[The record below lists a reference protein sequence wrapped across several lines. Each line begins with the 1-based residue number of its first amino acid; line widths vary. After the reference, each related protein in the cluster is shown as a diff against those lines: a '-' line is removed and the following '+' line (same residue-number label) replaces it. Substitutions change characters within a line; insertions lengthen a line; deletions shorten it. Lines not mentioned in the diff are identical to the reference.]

1 MRRLAAMTMAI
12 GLALIGWAGPAAACG
27 GLVAPNGTVRLLQ
40 TSTLAAYHDGVE
52 HYVTSFRFAGGGT
65 AGEFGSI
72 VPLPGVPTKVERGG
86 SWTLQR
92 LERETT
98 PQVPVST
105 FAAAAVDAKAAAQ
118 VILQTRIDALD
129 LTVLSGGGAAVGD
142 WARAHGF
149 LLTPDAPEVL
159 DFYAARSPIF
169 LAARFDAKAAQA
181 RGQSVGDG
189 TPIHLTIPT
198 PNPWVPLRI
207 LALGRGPL
215 EQVQADVYLLNDRRP
230 ALLPAPDAGMQ
241 LVVSTP
247 ASDSLLS
254 DLRSDKGMA
263 WVPNTAWLTL
273 LRINTPA
280 DRLTHDLAIDA
291 SGAAR
296 PSAVQAGV
304 AIDQAG
310 AVAVP
315 GLHTLLAAPDGPGV
329 APAPAGAGAGVGLA
343 LPPVDQIPSHR
354 RPPYGWLA
362 GSVLFGLAVATVA
375 ALAFRRPGRH
385 AAG

>member
-1 MRRLAAMTMAI
+1 MRKLSILTVVM
-12 GLALIGWAGPAAACG
+12 GLALVGWADPAGACG
-27 GLVAPNGTVRLLQ
+27 GLVAPNGTVHLLR

-52 HYVTSFRFAGGGT
+52 HYVTSFRFAGGGP

-86 SWTLQR
+86 DWTLQR

-98 PQVPVST
+98 PPTPKFDGLRV
-105 FAAAAVDAKAAAQ
+105 AAASGPAL

-159 DFYAARSPIF
+159 DFYAARSPVF
-169 LAARFDAKAAQA
+169 LAARFDAAAARA
-181 RGQSVGDG
+181 RGQLVGDG

-207 LALGRGPL
+207 LALGRGAL
-215 EQVQADVYLLNDRRP
+215 EPVQADVYLLSDRRP

-241 LVVSTP
+241 LAVSEP
-247 ASDSLLS
+247 ASASLLS
-254 DLRSDKGMA
+254 DLRSDKGMDWMPA
-263 WVPNTAWLTL
+263 RAWLTL
-273 LRINTPA
+273 LRIDSPA
-280 DRLTHDLAIDA
+280 GLLTHDLAVDA

-296 PSAVQAGV
+296 PSPVQAGIV
-304 AIDQAG
+304 TDQAG
-310 AVAVP
+310 SVAEP
-315 GLHTLLAAPDGPGV
+315 GLQPLPFV
-329 APAPAGAGAGVGLA
+329 APRPSDRRPRYGWPLAGLA
-343 LPPVDQIPSHR
+343 
-354 RPPYGWLA
+354 
-362 GSVLFGLAVATVA
+362 FGLAVAAVA
-375 ALAFRRPGRH
+375 GIAFRRR
-385 AAG
+385 AVA